1 MHLEYDA
8 GDMIMIDFAGKKL
21 HYIDITTGE
30 RIECQVFIAILPF
43 SGRIFSYAVHSQKTE
58 DFTDCINS
66 MLKFYGGVPTTIL
79 CDNMRTAVKRADR
92 YEPQFT
98 DICQQLSE
106 HYATTFS
113 ATRPYSPRDKA
124 MVERAVNIVYNHIY
138 GPLRKQDFTSL
149 RDLNN
154 AIAEQLAL
162 LNDKP
167 YKNTGFS
174 RNYFFEKQ
182 ERSLLKLLPSEPF
195 SSKKTVQLTVQRNY
209 HIQLSEDHRY
219 YSVPYQHV
227 GKKVRVFY
235 DARVVEVYLDRERIA
250 LHIRKNHNK
259 AYTTL
264 SEHMPPHH
272 QRMQTIR
279 GWNREDLLAQASR
292 IGPSVVQAA
301 TLMLDNSIYIEQNY
315 KACFGM
321 LMLVKRFG
329 SARVETA
336 CVRALQGSRINYTM
350 IKNILE
356 RGLDKLTEIP
366 PPLLI
371 SEHENIRGKNDY
383 Q

>member
-1 MHLEYDA
+1 
-8 GDMIMIDFAGKKL
+8 
-21 HYIDITTGE
+21 
-30 RIECQVFIAILPF
+30 
-43 SGRIFSYAVHSQKTE
+43 
-58 DFTDCINS
+58 
-66 MLKFYGGVPTTIL
+66 
-79 CDNMRTAVKRADR
+79 
-92 YEPQFT
+92 
-98 DICQQLSE
+98 
-106 HYATTFS
+106 
-113 ATRPYSPRDKA
+113 
-124 MVERAVNIVYNHIY
+124 
-138 GPLRKQDFTSL
+138 
-149 RDLNN
+149 
-154 AIAEQLAL
+154 
-162 LNDKP
+162 
-167 YKNTGFS
+167 
-174 RNYFFEKQ
+174 
-182 ERSLLKLLPSEPF
+182 
-195 SSKKTVQLTVQRNY
+195 
-209 HIQLSEDHRY
+209 
-219 YSVPYQHV
+219 
-227 GKKVRVFY
+227 
-235 DARVVEVYLDRERIA
+235 VYLDRERIA
-250 LHIRKNHNK
+250 LHIRKNQNK

-301 TLMLDNSIYIEQNY
+301 KLMLDNSIYIEQNY